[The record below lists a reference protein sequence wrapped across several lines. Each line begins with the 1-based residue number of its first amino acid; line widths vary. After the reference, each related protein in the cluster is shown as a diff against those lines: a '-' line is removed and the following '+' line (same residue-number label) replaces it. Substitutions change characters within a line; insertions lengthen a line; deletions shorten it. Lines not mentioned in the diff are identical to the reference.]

1 VVVFDDI
8 VHMRMESMVVDIMEH
23 LLMMMMMVV
32 VVLQVEKEMN
42 KYYLFTSSLS
52 FKFK

>member
-23 LLMMMMMVV
+23 LLMMMMVV